1 MSGPP
6 VDVDRVADLT
16 IPGPRGP
23 IPARLYRPAEA
34 AGRPVL
40 VYFHG
45 GGFVLGDLETHDP
58 VLRALAAA
66 SGCAA
71 VAVDYRLAP
80 EHRFPAGIEDCL
92 AAVDWVRA
100 NAETVGGDVARLAVA
115 GDSAG
120 GALAAVVA
128 QERRDG
134 IALQVLVYPNI
145 DFAPDRD
152 YASYRGP
159 HVLPHWRARMDVY
172 PALYLPP
179 GGDPRDPR
187 VSPLFARD
195 LSRLPAALIVTADAD
210 PLRDEAAL
218 YAQRLIAAGNVVGYR
233 PFRGQIHGFLQ
244 MAGMIDDARAALDL
258 IAAAVRAA

>member
-1 MSGPP
+1 
-6 VDVDRVADLT
+6 
-16 IPGPRGP
+16 
-23 IPARLYRPAEA
+23 
-34 AGRPVL
+34 
-40 VYFHG
+40 
-45 GGFVLGDLETHDP
+45 
-58 VLRALAAA
+58 
-66 SGCAA
+66 
-71 VAVDYRLAP
+71 
-80 EHRFPAGIEDCL
+80 
-92 AAVDWVRA
+92 
-100 NAETVGGDVARLAVA
+100 
-115 GDSAG
+115 
-120 GALAAVVA
+120 
-128 QERRDG
+128 
-134 IALQVLVYPNI
+134 
-145 DFAPDRD
+145 
-152 YASYRGP
+152 
-159 HVLPHWRARMDVY
+159 MDVY